1 MIACPS
7 DVIFR
12 HLSRARIESQAASLR
27 QCPEQS
33 FLFLVMASFISVMSC
48 KTWLPATYFY
58 GNYHR
63 RLSLLLLLLLL
74 LLAACVH

>member
-1 MIACPS
+1 
-7 DVIFR
+7 
-12 HLSRARIESQAASLR
+12 
-27 QCPEQS
+27 
-33 FLFLVMASFISVMSC
+33 MASFISVMSC